1 MLRLTTR
8 VLALGLTIC
17 LAGQVYGQDKEKS
30 SEPRIQKFEEVE
42 RGFWLRTTFGISVA
56 VMNHFGDESRES
68 PIWPP
73 GPVVSLEMGY
83 DFGQIASMHLTIQGQ
98 QVTGSRDMGT
108 RSAVPNDSGA
118 VSILLGARF
127 NIITSKRLGWF
138 LKAGVGYMLAIP
150 DMALLDSGL
159 VIQAG
164 TGIEYATNLRHFFI
178 GLEIGAQ
185 YLMANSGLGVLLTP
199 TLKYTF

>member
-1 MLRLTTR
+1 LRSTTR
-8 VLALGLTIC
+8 VLALGLAIC
-17 LAGQVYGQDKEKS
+17 LAGQVYAQDKKKS

-42 RGFWLRTTFGISVA
+42 RGFWLRTTFGISMAVA
-56 VMNHFGDESRES
+56 NHFGEENRES

-73 GPVVSLEMGY
+73 GPVVTIEMGY
-83 DFGQIASMHLTIQGQ
+83 DFGQIASMHLAVQGQ

-108 RSAVPNDSGA
+108 RSSVPNDSGA
-118 VSILLGARF
+118 IGVLLGARF

-150 DMALLDSGL
+150 DTALLDNGL

-178 GLEIGAQ
+178 GIEAGAQ
-185 YLMANSGLGVLLTP
+185 YLMSNDGIGVLLTP